1 LNSLLNH
8 SYIVSAIWLNR
19 KQVFRIVI
27 EKEGLR
33 VTIQTLAIFMQK
45 RRHCERSEAIQ
56 FKNQLNRH
64 WIAAL
69 RSQ

>member
-1 LNSLLNH
+1 
-8 SYIVSAIWLNR
+8 VS
-19 KQVFRIVI
+19 
-27 EKEGLR
+27 
-33 VTIQTLAIFMQK
+33 IQPLAIFMQK

-56 FKNQLNRH
+56 FKNQLNRR

>member
-1 LNSLLNH
+1 MLD
-8 SYIVSAIWLNR
+8 
-19 KQVFRIVI
+19 
-27 EKEGLR
+27 
-33 VTIQTLAIFMQK
+33 IFIQK

-56 FKNQLNRH
+56 LKNQLNRR

>member
-1 LNSLLNH
+1 
-8 SYIVSAIWLNR
+8 
-19 KQVFRIVI
+19 
-27 EKEGLR
+27 
-33 VTIQTLAIFMQK
+33 MQK

-56 FKNQLNRH
+56 FNNQLNRR